1 MAKKLSLELEKL
13 VGAANPDG
21 IKVGELLDTI
31 SHRGFGFLLVVLA
44 LPSALPIP
52 AYGYAI
58 PFALLIILVALQM
71 IMGRSSP
78 TLPRWVRNRDI
89 GSKGIT
95 FIQKRGIPFLR
106 WMERLSKPRVEN
118 LDERGFFRFLVG
130 IVVLLV
136 ALVMLIPIPFTN
148 TIFAL
153 AILLIGFG
161 LMNKDGL
168 FILGGGLLG
177 LTAAVVVIA
186 LLIAGGLTLYH
197 LAG

>member
-1 MAKKLSLELEKL
+1 MVRKLSLELEEL
-13 VGAANPDG
+13 VEAANPDG
-21 IKVGELLDTI
+21 IKVGELLDTL
-31 SHRGFGFLLVVLA
+31 SQRGFGLLFVALA

-52 AYGYAI
+52 AGGYTI

-71 IMGRSSP
+71 IIGRSSP
-78 TLPRWVRNRDI
+78 ILPHRVRNRDI
-89 GSKGIT
+89 GSKLIT

-106 WMERLSKPRVEN
+106 QIERLSKPRLEN
-118 LDERGFFRFLVG
+118 LVERGFFRFLVG
-130 IVVLLV
+130 IVILLV
-136 ALVMLIPIPFTN
+136 ALVMLIPIPGTN

-177 LTAAVVVIA
+177 LTAAAVVIA
-186 LLIAGGLTLYH
+186 LLIAGRLAWHH
-197 LAG
+197 L